1 MMKPAH
7 RRIYFLIGGCS
18 TVMIILVGL
27 FVWRYQTLNVNV
39 AQPAVCT
46 RRLRLPAKVVL
57 NQTTVVL
64 EKLETK
70 VTNGRWRVRL
80 VFKRAITK
88 QNLQHIRIQIAQ
100 HREGSEVANE
110 QLAVMSRDKKVLTL
124 TDTYYSQAKYNRVV
138 MTTLP
143 RVARSQNLVQIVT
156 FKE

>member
-1 MMKPAH
+1 MMKSVH
-7 RRIYFLIGGCS
+7 RRIYFLIGGCA
-18 TVMIILVGL
+18 TVMILLVGL

-80 VFKRAITK
+80 ILKRAITK

-110 QLAVMSRDKKVLTL
+110 QLPVMSRDKKVLTL
-124 TDTYYSQAKYNRVV
+124 TDPYYSQAKYNRVV

>member
-88 QNLQHIRIQIAQ
+88 QNLKHIRIQIAQ

-143 RVARSQNLVQIVT
+143 RVARSQNLDRKSVV
-156 FKE
+156 

>member
-88 QNLQHIRIQIAQ
+88 QNLKHIRIQIAQ
-100 HREGSEVANE
+100 HREGSEVA
-110 QLAVMSRDKKVLTL
+110 
-124 TDTYYSQAKYNRVV
+124 
-138 MTTLP
+138 
-143 RVARSQNLVQIVT
+143 
-156 FKE
+156 KE

>member
-88 QNLQHIRIQIAQ
+88 QNLKHIRIQIAQ

-124 TDTYYSQAKYNRVV
+124 TDTYYSQAKYNDDIAKGC
-138 MTTLP
+138 TFTKS
-143 RVARSQNLVQIVT
+143 RSDCNVQGMRSC
-156 FKE
+156 

>member
-57 NQTTVVL
+57 SQTTVVL

-88 QNLQHIRIQIAQ
+88 QN
-100 HREGSEVANE
+100 REGSEVANE

>member
-1 MMKPAH
+1 M
-7 RRIYFLIGGCS
+7 
-18 TVMIILVGL
+18 
-27 FVWRYQTLNVNV
+27 
-39 AQPAVCT
+39 
-46 RRLRLPAKVVL
+46 VL

-88 QNLQHIRIQIAQ
+88 QNLKHIRIQIAQ

-110 QLAVMSRDKKVLTL
+110 QIAVMSRDKKVLTL
-124 TDTYYSQAKYNRVV
+124 TDAYYSQAQYNRVV

-143 RVARSQNLVQIVT
+143 RVAHSQNLVQIVT

>member
-7 RRIYFLIGGCS
+7 RRIYFLIGGCA
-18 TVMIILVGL
+18 TVMILLVGL
-27 FVWRYQTLNVNV
+27 FVWRYQTLNANV
-39 AQPAVCT
+39 AQPAVCR

-110 QLAVMSRDKKVLTL
+110 QLPVMSRDKKVLTL
-124 TDTYYSQAKYNRVV
+124 TDTYYSPAKYNRVV

>member
-88 QNLQHIRIQIAQ
+88 QNLKHIRIQIAQ

-124 TDTYYSQAKYNRVV
+124 TDTY
-138 MTTLP
+138 
-143 RVARSQNLVQIVT
+143 
-156 FKE
+156 